1 MEYSKASGLLIYFY
15 GEAYDW
21 LSQCINSIYGQ
32 IATYKEADFHGYSR
46 DYIRNLQTWLRVNRD
61 RAHKLSEELKW
72 TPRNDYFEEFK
83 DRLRHMPEDSRP
95 AFPDPEV
102 TESIYPLLSSVWN
115 RLNQLSN
122 TLDRWTEIDV
132 EAFIDGLEFA
142 LHDLIECLTIILEH
156 DICGDGNCPSPEPG
170 AQVVPAEEE
179 ADFDGFQSLP
189 TPDDLEDTGEDDLHC
204 FLDLD
209 PNAEASPFN
218 PGETYRT
225 ILEALHSAQARIRDC
240 LAVDRPD
247 LPDKSNPA
255 WQRFLECREAL
266 SQDIAAAASA
276 LDRCYANSDVFE
288 AWLSHSLGDSSCAS
302 LESSAAGFLLD
313 AGSTLSEAL
322 RKLDH
327 PETTGMDSDEDID
340 YDDEFEK
347 LLFREL
353 DHKFEKLY
361 GKGDDQS
368 EAYSP
373 AEFEADFADRLRS
386 IGDDL
391 QVLLSALCPK
401 LAGR

>member
-21 LSQCINSIYGQ
+21 LSQCINSLYGQ
-32 IATYKEADFHGYSR
+32 IATFKEADFHGYSR

-95 AFPDPEV
+95 AFPDPSV

-156 DICGDGNCPSPEPG
+156 DICADGNSPSPGPG
-170 AQVVPAEEE
+170 AQVVPAEEK
-179 ADFDGFQSLP
+179 ADFDGFRSLP
-189 TPDDLEDTGEDDLHC
+189 TPDDLEDTGEDDPHH

-209 PNAEASPFN
+209 PDAETRAFDA
-218 PGETYRT
+218 GETYGAL
-225 ILEALHSAQARIRDC
+225 LEALHSAQARIRDC
-240 LAVDRPD
+240 LAVDQPD
-247 LPDKSNPA
+247 RADESNPA

-266 SQDIAAAASA
+266 LRDISAATSA
-276 LDRCYANSDVFE
+276 CDRCYANADTFV
-288 AWLSHSLGDSSCAS
+288 AWLSQSSPGDRVCAS
-302 LESSAAGFLLD
+302 LEPSAACFLLD
-313 AGSTLSEAL
+313 AGSMLSAALKRLDRPEITDEDSIDDMTYDDVFEEAL
-322 RKLDH
+322 FK
-327 PETTGMDSDEDID
+327 
-340 YDDEFEK
+340 
-347 LLFREL
+347 EL
-353 DHKFEKLY
+353 DRKFEELY
-361 GKGDDQS
+361 GTGKADPDDT
-368 EAYSP
+368 ASP

-386 IGDDL
+386 IGNDL
-391 QVLLSALCPK
+391 QDLLSALQPK
-401 LAGR
+401 